1 MFFVE
6 LKEQEDVP
14 DEDEDEIDKSIQEIH
29 QSAQNLSDNIS
40 QLGAVG
46 STSKLVKMEDLSI
59 NGSLP
64 IFHGKWIGVKNVMD

>member
-6 LKEQEDVP
+6 LKEQEDEVP

-40 QLGAVG
+40 KLGAVG

-64 IFHGKWIGVKNVMD
+64 TFHGKKMEI